1 MAESVAALP
10 ADGAVHLGGHAVH
23 LITQPGLT
31 RPVVLLGGCG
41 VPSYTWDEVVELLAD
56 CWVVRLDRPG
66 LVRTPWPRTLPE
78 LSTEVATL
86 ADLGAQLGEPMVL
99 VAHSMAGLHAEALAR
114 QHPELVAALILVDG
128 SVTWSPKRPPSDTA
142 WLRVARGVRRAMRV
156 APLRPLGSLADR
168 VVVATQSNRR
178 LSDQLPP
185 VVQAIFRDPDA
196 VASVVAEQAAY
207 AKQVWALAVLREST
221 TWPAPPAVVLTAAGD
236 GGPSWVT
243 DQARLARL
251 LTARHVVLTD
261 SRHLMMLDRPDAVAN
276 AVRAVLDEDGQHD

>member
-1 MAESVAALP
+1 
-10 ADGAVHLGGHAVH
+10 
-23 LITQPGLT
+23 
-31 RPVVLLGGCG
+31 
-41 VPSYTWDEVVELLAD
+41 
-56 CWVVRLDRPG
+56 
-66 LVRTPWPRTLPE
+66 
-78 LSTEVATL
+78 
-86 ADLGAQLGEPMVL
+86 
-99 VAHSMAGLHAEALAR
+99 
-114 QHPELVAALILVDG
+114 
-128 SVTWSPKRPPSDTA
+128 
-142 WLRVARGVRRAMRV
+142 MRV

-185 VVQAIFRDPDA
+185 VVTAIFRDPDA

-207 AKQVWALAVLREST
+207 AKQIWALAALRESI

-261 SRHLMMLDRPDAVAN
+261 SRHLMMLDRPDAVAD
-276 AVRAVLDEDGQHD
+276 AVRAVMDEDGQHD